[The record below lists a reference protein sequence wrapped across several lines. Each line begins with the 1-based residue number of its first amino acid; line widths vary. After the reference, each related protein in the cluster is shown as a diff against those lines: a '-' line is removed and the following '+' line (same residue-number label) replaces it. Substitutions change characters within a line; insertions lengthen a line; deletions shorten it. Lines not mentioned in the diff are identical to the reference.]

1 MGLLKKIFGDYSQK
15 EVKRIRPLCNKVL
28 DLEAEYSKLTDEQLR
43 DAGADILVAGNYVFK
58 AEDPLTAIHSLYIL

>member
-28 DLEAEYSKLTDEQLR
+28 DVEKLYAKLTDEELQ
-43 DAGADILVAGNYVFK
+43 A
-58 AEDPLTAIHSLYIL
+58 